1 MKRIKT
7 KKKEERNDWKK
18 RKLRD
23 YYAYE
28 KEKLKWE
35 LERRKKEKLEIDLKD
50 KEDCV
55 VGCNEIEKERFG
67 IIRLRRP
74 RIS

>member
-1 MKRIKT
+1 MNEIIFCIT
-7 KKKEERNDWKK
+7 NERLLFWKL

-67 IIRLRRP
+67 KII
-74 RIS
+74 SC